1 MINILFFIKIYNKKY
16 KLLFNM
22 KKKIENKRQ
31 KFVRLAELRTE
42 KAVLAIENLIGLS
55 NPRNYD
61 YNAKDVNLIIKALT
75 DSVNAVSS
83 SFSKS
88 KEKKQFKIS

>member
-1 MINILFFIKIYNKKY
+1 
-16 KLLFNM
+16 M
-22 KKKIENKRQ
+22 KKKIETKRQ
-31 KFVRLAELRTE
+31 KFIRLAELRTE

>member
-1 MINILFFIKIYNKKY
+1 MT
-16 KLLFNM
+16 
-22 KKKIENKRQ
+22 KKIENKRQ
-31 KFVRLAELRTE
+31 KFIRLAEIRTD

-61 YNAKDVNLIIKALT
+61 YNVKDVDKIIKALK
-75 DSVNAVSS
+75 DSINVVSS

-88 KEKKQFKIS
+88 KEKKKFKIR

>member
-1 MINILFFIKIYNKKY
+1 
-16 KLLFNM
+16 M

-31 KFVRLAELRTE
+31 KFVRLAELRTD

-55 NPRNYD
+55 NPRNYEYD
-61 YNAKDVNLIIKALT
+61 SNDVDLIVKALKNA
-75 DSVNAVSS
+75 VNAVSN

>member
-1 MINILFFIKIYNKKY
+1 
-16 KLLFNM
+16 M

-31 KFVRLAELRTE
+31 KFVRLAELITE

-61 YNAKDVNLIIKALT
+61 YNTKDDNLIIKALPN
-75 DSVNAVSS
+75 SVNAVSS

>member
-1 MINILFFIKIYNKKY
+1 
-16 KLLFNM
+16 M
-22 KKKIENKRQ
+22 KKNIENKRQ
-31 KFVRLAELRTE
+31 KFVRLAELRTD

-55 NPRNYD
+55 NPRNYE
-61 YNAKDVNLIIKALT
+61 YNSNDVDLIVKALKNA
-75 DSVNAVSS
+75 VNAVSN

>member
-1 MINILFFIKIYNKKY
+1 
-16 KLLFNM
+16 M
-22 KKKIENKRQ
+22 KKNIENKRQ
-31 KFVRLAELRTE
+31 KFVRLAELRTD

-55 NPRNYD
+55 NPRNYEYD
-61 YNAKDVNLIIKALT
+61 SNDVDLIVKALKNA
-75 DSVNAVSS
+75 VNAVSN

>member
-1 MINILFFIKIYNKKY
+1 
-16 KLLFNM
+16 M

-55 NPRNYD
+55 NSRNYD
-61 YNAKDVNLIIKALT
+61 FNAKDVNLIIKALT

>member
-1 MINILFFIKIYNKKY
+1 
-16 KLLFNM
+16 M

-61 YNAKDVNLIIKALT
+61 FNANDVNLIIKALT